1 MKKLIIASCAVLLT
15 CVFGFGCQQVMSV
28 SNNKAYVSNTV
39 NVLSDEYADYDSSE
53 PTTRGIYTA
62 LSLSI
67 NGADGKVWATVKND
81 FTLFPATVIVIVELY
96 SSDTYYESYTQMTL
110 TSRNTIDDLNMGNT
124 IKAEASTGG
133 VQKYWQARMRYK
145 IDNKAWEERVTDS
158 LLFDANGNYIKE
170 Y

>member
-1 MKKLIIASCAVLLT
+1 M
-15 CVFGFGCQQVMSV
+15 
-28 SNNKAYVSNTV
+28 
-39 NVLSDEYADYDSSE
+39 
-53 PTTRGIYTA
+53 
-62 LSLSI
+62 
-67 NGADGKVWATVKND
+67 KND

-158 LLFDANGNYIKE
+158 LLYDANGNYIKE